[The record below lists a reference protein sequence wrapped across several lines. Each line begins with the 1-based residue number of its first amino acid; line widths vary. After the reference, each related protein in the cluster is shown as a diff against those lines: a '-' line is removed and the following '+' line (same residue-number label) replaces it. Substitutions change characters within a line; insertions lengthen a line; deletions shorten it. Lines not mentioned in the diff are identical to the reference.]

1 MNEQTFII
9 PEDYE
14 IKIPEMPTVNS
25 LWPLM
30 LLLFTFSTP
39 FGEVAQNAF
48 DSTKLTRAML
58 ERDSIKKT
66 KLMQECFQEYEKQFR
81 NSMENLLSDMKECLK
96 NTNFFENVSD
106 ETKDTLIKAIDE
118 GNQDEIK
125 KYLDKLTEEM
135 KDNNYGNENKNKN

>member
-39 FGEVAQNAF
+39 FGEIAQNSF
-48 DSTKLTRAML
+48 DSTRLTRAML
-58 ERDSIKKT
+58 ERDPIKKT
-66 KLMQECFQEYEKQFR
+66 KLTQECFQEYEKQFR
-81 NSMENLLSDMKECLK
+81 ASMENLLSDIKECLK
-96 NTNFFENVSD
+96 NTNFFEGVSD
-106 ETKDTLIKAIDE
+106 EIKDALMKAIDE
-118 GNQDEIK
+118 DNQDDIK

-135 KDNNYGNENKNKN
+135 KGNGYDNENENKN

>member
-1 MNEQTFII
+1 MNEQTFTV

-14 IKIPEMPTVNS
+14 IKIPEMSTVNS

-39 FGEVAQNAF
+39 FGETAQSSL

-58 ERDSIKKT
+58 ERDPIKKT
-66 KLMQECFQEYEKQFR
+66 KLMQGCFQEYEKQFR
-81 NSMENLLSDMKECLK
+81 ASMENLLSDMKDCLK

-106 ETKDTLIKAIDE
+106 ETKDALIKAIDE
-118 GNQDEIK
+118 DNRDDIK

-135 KDNNYGNENKNKN
+135 KDYNYGNEDKNKN